1 MKKTE
6 AVSLGA
12 VYIYIYIYTS
22 NLIKEIKNICI
33 IKAVIE
39 A

>member
-12 VYIYIYIYTS
+12 VYIYIHTS

-33 IKAVIE
+33 IKAVI
-39 A
+39 

>member
-6 AVSLGA
+6 AVSLGT
-12 VYIYIYIYTS
+12 VYIS

>member
-1 MKKTE
+1 MKKNR
-6 AVSLGA
+6 SCKPWGC
-12 VYIYIYIYTS
+12 IYIHTS